1 MLFLGFLNE
10 VPYLRSANSIYM
22 EIPVLY
28 QIYLNHPVVTTDSR
42 NVPQGALFFALRGDN
57 FDGNRFAAQ
66 ALADGAAF
74 AVVDDPSVCSDS
86 RFLLVED
93 TLAALQAL
101 GRHHRRQFE
110 IPVIAITG
118 SNGKTTTKELVSA
131 VLSSHYPTHFT
142 RGNFNNHIG
151 LPLTLLSMPPQTEV
165 AVIEMGANHQ
175 GEIELLCTLAEPTH
189 GLITNIGK
197 AHLEGF
203 GGVEGVKKGKSEL
216 YRYLAANNGMAFINK
231 NEAFLEE
238 LAAPVPKKLYYTKS
252 DAPTVANEYYETQLL
267 AADPFV
273 RVAFL
278 SESGELV
285 EVVSQLIGTYNFN
298 NIMTAIALGKYFKVP
313 AHKIKAAIEQYLPS
327 NNRSQLIHLGEHT
340 LILDAYN
347 ANPDSMRQAILNL
360 AAMEGAHKIAILGDM
375 LELGESSAEEH
386 RRIAQLA
393 VEQGFN
399 QVVLTGPAFA
409 EAAREAGLRHFENV
423 DTLREWFVLQD
434 FPPSLLLIKASRGMR
449 LERLLITVSDGSV

>member
-1 MLFLGFLNE
+1 
-10 VPYLRSANSIYM
+10 M
-22 EIPVLY
+22 EIAQLY

-42 NVPQGALFFALRGDN
+42 NVPEGSLFFALRGDN
-57 FDGNRFAAQ
+57 FNGNGFAAK

-74 AVVDDPSVCSDS
+74 AIVDDPAVCIDG

-93 TLAALQAL
+93 TLATLQEL

-151 LPLTLLSMPPQTEV
+151 LPLTLLSMPLNTEV

-175 GEIELLCTLAEPTH
+175 GEIDMLCNIAEPTH

-203 GGVEGVKKGKSEL
+203 GGLEGVKKGKSEL
-216 YRYLAANNGMAFINK
+216 YRYLAAHKGMAFINK
-231 NEAFLEE
+231 NEPLLEE
-238 LAAPVPKKLYYTKS
+238 LAAPVRKKLFYTKS
-252 DAPTVANEYYETQLL
+252 DAPSLANVYYETQLL

-278 SESGELV
+278 SEGGELFEV
-285 EVVSQLIGTYNFN
+285 ESRLIGNYNFN

-313 AHKIKAAIEQYLPS
+313 AHKIKGAIEHYVPS
-327 NNRSQLIHLGEHT
+327 NNRSQLVPFGQHT

-360 AAMEGAHKIAILGDM
+360 ATMESDHKMAILGDM
-375 LELGESSAEEH
+375 LELGPSGAEEH
-386 RRIAQLA
+386 ERIARLA
-393 VEQGFN
+393 REQGFD
-399 QVVLTGPAFA
+399 QVMLIGPSFA
-409 EAAREAGLRHFENV
+409 AAAREAGFPHFENV
-423 DTLREWFVLQD
+423 DALRQWFVQQQ
-434 FPPSLLLIKASRGMR
+434 FPPSLLLVKASRGMR
-449 LERLLITVSDGSV
+449 LERLLLTDGSLSV

>member
-1 MLFLGFLNE
+1 
-10 VPYLRSANSIYM
+10 M

-57 FDGNRFAAQ
+57 FDGNQFAAK
-66 ALADGAAF
+66 ALEDGAAF
-74 AVVDDPSVCSDS
+74 AVVDDPTVCEND

-93 TLAALQAL
+93 TLAALQEL

-118 SNGKTTTKELVSA
+118 SNGKTTTKELVSS

-142 RGNFNNHIG
+142 KGNFNNHIG
-151 LPLTLLSMPPQTEV
+151 LPLTLLSMPAQTEV

-175 GEIELLCTLAEPTH
+175 GEIEFLCSLAEPTH

-203 GGVEGVKKGKSEL
+203 GGIEGVKKGKSEL
-216 YRYLAANNGMAFINK
+216 YRYLAAHKGMVFINK
-231 NEAFLEE
+231 NEPFLED
-238 LAAPVPKKLYYTKS
+238 LAAPVSKKLFYTKS
-252 DAPTVANEYYETQLL
+252 DAPDFASEYYETQLL

-278 SESGELV
+278 SEYGELV
-285 EVVSQLIGTYNFN
+285 EVMSRLIGIYNFN
-298 NIMTAIALGKYFKVP
+298 NIMTAITLGKYFKVP
-313 AHKIKAAIEQYLPS
+313 AHKIKTAIEEYVPT
-327 NNRSQLIHLGEHT
+327 NNRSQLIRLGEHT
-340 LILDAYN
+340 VILDAYN

-360 AAMEGAHKIAILGDM
+360 AAMEGTHKIAVLGDM

-393 VEQGFN
+393 VDQGFD
-399 QVVLTGPAFA
+399 QVVLTGPSFA
-409 EAAREAGLRHFENV
+409 EAAREAGLRHFNQV
-423 DTLREWFVLQD
+423 DDLRDWFLLQD

-449 LERLLITVSDGSV
+449 MERLLLTTPTGQ